1 VSTSAGSPP
10 LSEPGPAPRRL
21 GVVVNPTAGKGRAAS
36 AGLGVLAGLRRAGHD
51 VVDLTAP
58 DAGAALARARRA
70 VDGTVGVGGRGAPV
84 DALVVVGGDGMVHLG
99 AQAVAGTGVPL
110 GIVPVGTGNDFAA
123 TLGLPVRDPASAG
136 AALCRAL
143 DAGPAGL
150 RSLDAAFATGPGL
163 EPGGRWLAG
172 AVSAGLDAAVNAR
185 ANRLRH
191 PRGSARYTVAAAL
204 ELVRYRP
211 WSYRLTFDGVADLD
225 DHPALLAVASRG
237 GRRPADG
244 RADGG
249 ALGPRRSRA
258 GDVLHLGPG
267 PAGTATWTGRAA
279 LVTAANGPRIGGG
292 IRVAPGASLDDGLL
306 DVLVATDLSRPGA
319 LAVFPSMFTGGHV
332 RRRKVHVVRAR
343 AVTIEPGPDAWVA
356 GERALPVAHA
366 DGERLGPLPLRVEAR
381 ARALQV
387 LVAPGRGTG
396 A

>member
-1 VSTSAGSPP
+1 M
-10 LSEPGPAPRRL
+10 
-21 GVVVNPTAGKGRAAS
+21 NPTAGKGRAAY
-36 AGLGVLAGLRRAGHD
+36 AGEGVLAGLRRAGHD
-51 VVDLTAP
+51 VVDLSGP
-58 DAGAALARARRA
+58 DADAALARARAA
-70 VDGTVGVGGRGAPV
+70 VDGTGLPV

-123 TLGLPVRDPASAG
+123 TLGLPVRDPAAAG

-143 DAGPAGL
+143 DAGPAG
-150 RSLDAAFATGPGL
+150 RRPVDAALATGPGL
-163 EPGGRWLAG
+163 AGGPRWLAG

-211 WSYRLTFDGVADLD
+211 WSYRLTFDGV
-225 DHPALLAVASRG
+225 VE
-237 GRRPADG
+237 
-244 RADGG
+244 
-249 ALGPRRSRA
+249 GPGLRLR
-258 GDVLHLGPG
+258 PG

-279 LVTAANGPRIGGG
+279 LVTAANGPQIGGG
-292 IRVAPGASLDDGLL
+292 IRVAPSASLDNGLL
-306 DVLVATDLSRPGA
+306 DVLVATDLSKAGA

-343 AVTIEPGPDAWVA
+343 AVTIEPGPEAWVA
-356 GERALPVAHA
+356 GERPLPVAHA
-366 DGERLGPLPLRVEAR
+366 DGERLGALPLRVEVR

-387 LVAPGRGTG
+387 LVEPR
-396 A
+396 